1 LGGGITSVVVVT
13 GMVTVAWLSV
23 TGLSGACC
31 RGASEVTVGVGVT
44 TAGGVAT
51 LGGATTAGA
60 GAARLGGAATLDGVT
75 TCALPPA
82 CGAACDVVVVVVI
95 AWVVVV
101 VVVVVDVGGV
111 VVVAVPL
118 DGGCS
123 GTGELDVGELVVAD
137 DVEVEVSDDEV
148 AVSDDGEVGL
158 PVCDDVL
165 VELDVEVSDPG
176 ATTAGSGIG
185 GGGAPGGSDA
195 LASLASTLTV
205 SCCH

>member
-1 LGGGITSVVVVT
+1 
-13 GMVTVAWLSV
+13 
-23 TGLSGACC
+23 
-31 RGASEVTVGVGVT
+31 
-44 TAGGVAT
+44 
-51 LGGATTAGA
+51 
-60 GAARLGGAATLDGVT
+60 
-75 TCALPPA
+75 
-82 CGAACDVVVVVVI
+82 VVVVVVT
-95 AWVVVV
+95 AWVVVVVV

-111 VVVAVPL
+111 VVVEVPL

-148 AVSDDGEVGL
+148 AVSDDGDVAV
-158 PVCDDVL
+158 PDDVL

-205 SCCH
+205 NCCH